1 MTSGLGSIGA
11 SSMMVPDISL
21 LDVFVQ
27 IEKFVE
33 MNAKFPIY
41 VKINTPSSLVIKKP

>member
-11 SSMMVPDISL
+11 SSMMVSDISL

-27 IEKFVE
+27 IEKLD
-33 MNAKFPIY
+33 
-41 VKINTPSSLVIKKP
+41 SGLVL